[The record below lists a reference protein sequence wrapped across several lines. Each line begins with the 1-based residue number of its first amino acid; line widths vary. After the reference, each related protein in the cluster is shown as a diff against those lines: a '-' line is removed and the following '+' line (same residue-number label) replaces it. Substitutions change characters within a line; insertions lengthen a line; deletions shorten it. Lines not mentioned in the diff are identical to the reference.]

1 MSKEERY
8 EARLA
13 RKEREQQRKQSRQF
27 KGHTADQAWTGG
39 SF

>member
-13 RKEREQQRKQSRQF
+13 RKESEQQRKQSRQF
-27 KGHTADQAWTGG
+27 KGHTVEQSWSAR
-39 SF
+39 SY

>member
-13 RKEREQQRKQSRQF
+13 RRDREQNRKQSRQL
-27 KGHTADQAWTGG
+27 KSRTLDSVWVGG
-39 SF
+39 AF

>member
-13 RKEREQQRKQSRQF
+13 RKERERQRKQSRQF
-27 KGHTADQAWTGG
+27 KGATIDQVWDAKGR
-39 SF
+39 